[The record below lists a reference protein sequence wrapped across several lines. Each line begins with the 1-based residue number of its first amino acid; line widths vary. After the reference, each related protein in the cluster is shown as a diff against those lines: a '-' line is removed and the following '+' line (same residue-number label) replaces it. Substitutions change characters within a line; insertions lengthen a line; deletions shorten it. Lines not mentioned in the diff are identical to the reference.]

1 MNLSPAHRNLFL
13 IAGALASAALLLS
26 LLLLLTGLG
35 ELNFFLAVSVIV
47 FGLAPIIRS
56 IVRRQDYFEI
66 INIFCLLF
74 VISMAIRG
82 LTIIYSDSQWLV
94 SYDRDSEA
102 YMGVMFAGFVYSLL
116 ALAALYL
123 GYWSKLGVK
132 AGMRIPGVSFLP
144 KNRSGLLA
152 VTSVALIIGTLGSY
166 LFLMDA
172 GGLKVMSDS
181 STMIEEGIES
191 GGGLYY
197 SLLLDFAVI
206 GFLFLYTGMAG
217 LRKGVPETVLFALF
231 GVLMAFNFL
240 MLPFKGHIIGV
251 LLYLLVVS
259 NYLIKRISIGKI
271 AVVALVISVLVL
283 PVLNNYRKH
292 GISSL
297 DQIWS
302 DSSSELSSF
311 GLINNASERSAGAD
325 MFFLALERTPEP
337 NPWLYGSSFT
347 KVLTSFIPRPLYP
360 DKPWSYGVDFSNNY
374 LDTPLKASV
383 SPSTVG
389 ELYVNFHVVG
399 IMAGFFVIG
408 VFLRTVY
415 SWCISSGVSR
425 EGVIIYAIIFEKMVM
440 LVDGPVADFIVF
452 VLIRLFPVAVLGL
465 LAVAL
470 GGRSIRKQ
478 APADFGQGPAATESP
493 R

>member
-1 MNLSPAHRNLFL
+1 MNLSPASRNLFHV
-13 IAGALASAALLLS
+13 AVALAGVALLLS
-26 LLLLLTGLG
+26 VLLVFTGLS
-35 ELNFFLAVSVIV
+35 ELNIFLAVSVII

-74 VISMAIRG
+74 VLSMGVRG

-123 GYWSKLGVK
+123 GYWSNLGVK
-132 AGMRIPGVSFLP
+132 AGRRIPGVSFFP

-152 VTSVALIIGTLGSY
+152 VTTVALIVGALASY

-191 GGGLYY
+191 GGGLYF

-206 GFLFLYTGMAG
+206 GLLFLYTGRAG
-217 LRKGVPETVLFALF
+217 KRKGASETALFVLFGALI
-231 GVLMAFNFL
+231 AFNFL

-251 LLYLLVVS
+251 FLYLLVVI
-259 NYLIKRISIGKI
+259 NYLKKRVSLGKI
-271 AVVALVISVLVL
+271 AIVILAISILAL
-283 PVLNNYRKH
+283 PVLNNYRKY

-302 DSSSELSSF
+302 DSSSGLSSF
-311 GLINNASERSAGAD
+311 GLVNNASERSAGAD
-325 MFFLALERTPEP
+325 MFFLALDRTPEP
-337 NPWLYGSSFT
+337 NPWLYGSSLT
-347 KVLTSFIPRPLYP
+347 KVFTSFIPRPFYP
-360 DKPWSYGVDFSNNY
+360 DKPWSYGVDFSNDY

-383 SPSTVG
+383 SPSTIG
-389 ELYVNFHVVG
+389 ELYVNSHVVG

-408 VFLRTVY
+408 VFLRAVY

-452 VLIRLFPVAVLGL
+452 VLIRLFPVAALGL

-470 GGRSIRKQ
+470 NTGRAGRR
-478 APADFGQGPAATESP
+478 APADIGQSPAATENL